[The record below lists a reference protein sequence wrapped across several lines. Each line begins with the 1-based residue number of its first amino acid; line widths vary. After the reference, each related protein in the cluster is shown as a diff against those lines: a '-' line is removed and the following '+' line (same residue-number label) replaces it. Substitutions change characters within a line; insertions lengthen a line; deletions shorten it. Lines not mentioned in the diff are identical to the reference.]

1 MAINSDAKALKMQEK
16 EQKLLAYFKRQKAKP
31 KPKLY
36 LIYMIFI
43 LALIYIVDEVAT
55 NLPNSLETE
64 LNIFYV
70 GMPLVNSGAFTLDQL
85 LAVGYNGIVE
95 PAEIYQSLSKG
106 LSTIGIIKL
115 VANATLVLGM
125 FYRPLSDRY
134 GRKIFLFINTI
145 GMAAA
150 LFIIFTANNIWV
162 YALGFFALRFF
173 VTPDQQVVYLYEI
186 APDKWRNTALS
197 ITKGVAEFG
206 LVFVWLLRKLF
217 LKEEVPSSFRWI
229 FLSVAIAAAVVAF
242 IALLCARESDVFL
255 DSRIEHLSKTP
266 EQRKEE
272 AKAKDASKA
281 QGGFIAALK
290 YTFHNKQLLWI
301 MIATAVMEIGYS
313 CCNNYANVLNN
324 GFLGQGALSQDQA
337 TEVTFWFPFTCAL
350 VTLIYGFISDKWGR
364 KPTSIILLSSATIA
378 FVLEFVGLYFR
389 WPTFL
394 IGLFLGIVLGADWS
408 NGDLYAMMAGE
419 SCTTNLRASIMS
431 VWSLFFGFG
440 MITSMGIASAL
451 PAIFGKQNLALGYF
465 AVAVPVWVIALII
478 LTLKVKETKGSDLAV
493 AGKENA

>member
-301 MIATAVMEIGYS
+301 E
-313 CCNNYANVLNN
+313 
-324 GFLGQGALSQDQA
+324 
-337 TEVTFWFPFTCAL
+337 
-350 VTLIYGFISDKWGR
+350 
-364 KPTSIILLSSATIA
+364 
-378 FVLEFVGLYFR
+378 
-389 WPTFL
+389 
-394 IGLFLGIVLGADWS
+394 
-408 NGDLYAMMAGE
+408 
-419 SCTTNLRASIMS
+419 
-431 VWSLFFGFG
+431 
-440 MITSMGIASAL
+440 
-451 PAIFGKQNLALGYF
+451 
-465 AVAVPVWVIALII
+465 
-478 LTLKVKETKGSDLAV
+478 
-493 AGKENA
+493 